1 MVVIS
6 MSLLGT
12 MLGVFVTYASISEV
26 SSLNHSRIMRISMLN
41 TMSLTFIFSILVITT
56 TGSQLLA
63 MILPVFIMTNSMVR
77 FSQKFSK
84 LDVVEGLLTS
94 IMSASMGV
102 MLIGMFSRAAVWA
115 LESFLVLSEILL
127 LASIARPKRRQ

>member
-12 MLGVFVTYASISEV
+12 MLGVFVTYASISEL
-26 SSLNHSRIMRISMLN
+26 SSLTHSRIMRISMLN
-41 TMSLTFIFSILVITT
+41 TMSLTFIFSILVIAT

-63 MILPVFIMTNSMVR
+63 MILPVFIVVSSMVR
-77 FSQKFSK
+77 FSQNFSK
-84 LDVVEGLLTS
+84 LDVVEWLLTS

-115 LESFLVLSEILL
+115 IESFLVLSEILL
-127 LASIARPKRRQ
+127 LASIVKPRRRQ